1 MQGYG
6 EVCRSPDDSL
16 LQFSSTCLL
25 MLLFGLDNSRFIL
38 SNQRTF
44 GAPMRYLILLALI
57 SGSLREQV
65 HWVMQRPRNIIGFL
79 LRSIIKLPDL
89 LLLLHT

>member
-38 SNQRTF
+38 PSQRNF
-44 GAPMRYLILLALI
+44 GAPMQYLIP
-57 SGSLREQV
+57 GSLREQV
-65 HWVMQRPRNIIGFL
+65 HWVVQRPRNMIGSL
-79 LRSIIKLPDL
+79 LRSLIKLPDL
-89 LLLLHT
+89 LVLLHT